1 MYLYCRKPVLNL
13 TIDGKNYTLTGQIV
27 VDGVGRSSGTETLT
41 ITNINFLLAADQLTG
56 SWKSADAFVCF
67 PSTKSSGTPWYYGTT
82 GTGDHFN
89 YGHNVTVSNC
99 TMDATGGETEMAGVK
114 CPSQAAFNITLDNV
128 TISNAHSLAQFTSTE
143 GITITNCTATTNM
156 YHGISVT
163 GGNNH
168 TVNISGNKIT
178 VYDDYGIRVKGA
190 GIKNVTLSND
200 TVNAPNAIVLNNT
213 TAGNTV
219 DITSGQYIG
228 TTSCITPGSNTDITT
243 SGGTYSS
250 DVTPDVPEGYR
261 VVNNGNGTWT
271 VELIVVARI
280 GTTDYT
286 TLNAAAAAVP
296 VGTPTTIEILENLN
310 FYDIAQ
316 SNIQNKTITFTGTAT
331 DTLTLTNAAHPQT
344 NASGADLTFENI
356 TLKRHY

>member
-1 MYLYCRKPVLNL
+1 MKKVLFFLILFLLGAGVSYAQNVAKIGSTEYATIQAAVDAAFATTGDVTIELMANVEEHVLVLQKAGLNL

-67 PSTKSSGTPWYYGTT
+67 PSPKSSGTPWYYGTT

-99 TMDATGGETEMAGVK
+99 TMDATGGETKMVGVK
-114 CPSQAAFNITLDNV
+114 CPSQAAYNITLDNV
-128 TISNAHSLAQFTSTE
+128 TISNAHSLAQLTSTE

-271 VELIVVARI
+271 VELIV
-280 GTTDYT
+280 
-286 TLNAAAAAVP
+286 
-296 VGTPTTIEILENLN
+296 
-310 FYDIAQ
+310 
-316 SNIQNKTITFTGTAT
+316 
-331 DTLTLTNAAHPQT
+331 
-344 NASGADLTFENI
+344 
-356 TLKRHY
+356 